1 MRRKTYATVMTLA
14 LSVAV
19 ILAFATTPASA
30 NSMQGT
36 GKSDGSV
43 STPAMRSGAGV
54 GVITEPHQDAFFDGE
69 AGATAERDRRF
80 SAKSPLRRDRGDTMA
95 GVITEPHQ
103 DVFYVGEAGANAE
116 RDRRFSYQSRL
127 LNRLTRVGATTA
139 PVDVQPQPGAFFNGE
154 AGATAERD
162 RRASAVT
169 RAEQR
174 GLMRVEGVPELII
187 SGEPLVEWY
196 EPFAQS
202 AGSGWGQAAGAGSSS
217 YRGRRAGAPVHVYEV
232 NPYPYDYWFAPI
244 TGE

>member
-1 MRRKTYATVMTLA
+1 MKGKSYAAVVTLV
-14 LSVAV
+14 LSIAV
-19 ILAFATTPASA
+19 ILAFGTTPASA

-36 GKSDGSV
+36 DKSGGSV
-43 STPAMRSGAGV
+43 STV
-54 GVITEPHQDAFFDGE
+54 GTITEPHQDVFYDGE

-80 SAKSPLRRDRGDTMA
+80 SAKSPVGWRGDRHESMA
-95 GVITEPHQ
+95 AVVTEPRQ
-103 DVFYVGEAGANAE
+103 DVFFDGEAGATAE

-127 LNRLTRVGATTA
+127 INRLTRIGVTTA
-139 PVDVQPQPGAFFNGE
+139 PVDVQPEPGVFFNGE

-162 RRASAVT
+162 RRASTVT

-174 GLMRVEGVPELII
+174 GLMRVEGVPQMII

-217 YRGRRAGAPVHVYEV
+217 YRGRRAGAPVHIYEV